1 MSWNEEAWKRYLEGS
16 ATKEQLESLE
26 SYFRSGKLEAWNELL
41 AKEQLTNTPMPTD
54 QEERLRRYL
63 LQLEN
68 KRGSRVRTLFTA
80 RRIAAAAIVIILLG
94 AAYLLRPSKVNDA
107 QIAKLP
113 AWDTIG
119 PAADVV
125 RMVTLEDGTKIW
137 LNRQAELLISKA
149 YPQERLLRLK
159 GEGYFEVTADRAHPF
174 SVQTG
179 EVQTT
184 VLGTAFNIENTLS
197 DKTVRVS
204 LLNGKVKVTHR
215 KDTAAALVLQ
225 PGHMAIAA
233 DNAAKIATA
242 EIDVSTA
249 AAWIK
254 GDLVM
259 NNIPLADAV
268 SKLAAYY
275 NIQIT
280 CPSGLS
286 AGKMVTALY
295 HRYQPWKQVLQHMLF
310 IAQLTY
316 TTDKNGTIHIKK
328 ISRNA

>member
-1 MSWNEEAWKRYLEGS
+1 MSWNEDAWKSYLEGR
-16 ATKEQLESLE
+16 ATREQLESLE
-26 SYFRSGKLEAWNELL
+26 SYFTSGKLEAWNDLL
-41 AKEQLTNTPMPTD
+41 ANEQLTGTPMPPD
-54 QEERLRRYL
+54 QEERLRQYL
-63 LQLEN
+63 LQLEE
-68 KRGSRVRTLFTA
+68 KRRSRVFTLFTA

-94 AAYLLRPSKVNDA
+94 AGFLLRQRKTNMT
-107 QIAKLP
+107 QIAALP

-125 RMVTLEDGTKIW
+125 RTVTLEDGTKIW
-137 LNRQAELLISKA
+137 LNRQAELLVSKA

-159 GEGYFEVTADRAHPF
+159 GEGYFEVTADKAHPF

-179 EVQTT
+179 EVQTV

-204 LLNGKVKVTHR
+204 LLNGKVKVTHQ
-215 KDTAAALVLQ
+215 KDTAAALILQ

-233 DNAAKIATA
+233 DNTTKIATA

-259 NNIPLADAV
+259 NNIPLADALY
-268 SKLAAYY
+268 KLAAYY
-275 NIQIT
+275 NIQVT
-280 CPSGLS
+280 CPPGLM

-295 HRYQPWKQVLQHMLF
+295 HRHQSWKQVLQHMLF

-316 TTDKNGTIHIKK
+316 TTDKNGTIHITK
-328 ISRNA
+328 N